1 VNYLVTGTDTGVG
14 KTFVTVGLINA
25 ARLAGIDCIGMK
37 PIAAGDNNEDTRAI
51 TAAQQGCEP
60 EHLVN
65 PFWYRTPV
73 APYTAGMIEN
83 RPVDLTAIRQA
94 YEEIANRHRTVLVE
108 GAGGFLVPILASYDF
123 RDLAKELGL
132 SVIVVAANRLG
143 VINHTR
149 LTVESIRN
157 AGLECSVAILNHPPG
172 PDDLSQLTNQSM
184 LEHLLKIPVLRVEKD
199 QSDFSELVKQLAL

>member
-1 VNYLVTGTDTGVG
+1 MNYLVTGTDTGVG
-14 KTFVTVGLINA
+14 KTFVTVGLIKA

-37 PIAAGDNNEDTRAI
+37 PIAAGDNDDTRAI
-51 TAAQQGCEP
+51 MAAQQGCEP
-60 EHLVN
+60 AHLIN

-73 APYTAGMIEN
+73 APYTAAMIEN
-83 RPVDLTAIRQA
+83 RPVDLTAIRKA
-94 YEEIANRHRTVLVE
+94 YQEVASRHRTVLVE

-149 LTVESIRN
+149 MTVESIRN
-157 AGLECSVAILNHPPG
+157 AGLECSAVILNHPPG
-172 PDDLSQLTNQSM
+172 PEDLSQLTNQNL
-184 LEHLLKIPVLRVEKD
+184 LEHLLNVPVFRVETD
-199 QSDFSELVKQLAL
+199 QSDLSELLKQLAL

>member
-37 PIAAGDNNEDTRAI
+37 PIAAGDNNDTRVI
-51 TAAQQGCEP
+51 MAAQQGCEP

-73 APYTAGMIEN
+73 APYTAAMIEN
-83 RPVDLTAIRQA
+83 RPVDLTAIRKA
-94 YEEIANRHRTVLVE
+94 YEEIASRHRTVLVE

-123 RDLAKELGL
+123 REMAKELGL

-157 AGLECSVAILNHPPG
+157 AGLECSAVILNHPPG
-172 PDDLSQLTNQSM
+172 PEELSQLTNQSL
-184 LEHLLKIPVLRVEKD
+184 LEHLLKISVLHVEKD
-199 QSDFSELVKQLAL
+199 QSDFSELVKKLAL

>member
-1 VNYLVTGTDTGVG
+1 MNYLVTATDTGVG

-37 PIAAGDNNEDTRAI
+37 PIAAGDNNDTGAI
-51 TAAQQGCEP
+51 MAAQQGCEP

-73 APYTAGMIEN
+73 APYTAAMIEN
-83 RPVDLTAIRQA
+83 RPVDLTAIRKA
-94 YEEIANRHRTVLVE
+94 FEEIASRHRTVLVE
-108 GAGGFLVPILASYDF
+108 GAGGLLVPILASYDF

-149 LTVESIRN
+149 LTVESIGN
-157 AGLECSVAILNHPPG
+157 AGLECSAVILNHPPG
-172 PDDLSQLTNQSM
+172 PDDLSQLTNQSV

-199 QSDFSELVKQLAL
+199 QSDFSELVEQLAL

>member
-1 VNYLVTGTDTGVG
+1 MNYLVTGTDTGVG
-14 KTFVTVGLINA
+14 KTFVTIRLINA

-51 TAAQQGCEP
+51 MAAQQGCEP

-65 PFWYRTPV
+65 PFCYRTPV
-73 APYTAGMIEN
+73 APYAATMIEN
-83 RPVDLTAIRQA
+83 RPVDLTVIRKA
-94 YEEIANRHRTVLVE
+94 YEEIASRHRTVLVE
-108 GAGGFLVPILASYDF
+108 GAGGFLAPILASYDF

-149 LTVESIRN
+149 LTIESIRN
-157 AGLECSVAILNHPPG
+157 AALECSAVILNHPPG
-172 PDDLSQLTNQSM
+172 PDDLSQLTNQSV
-184 LEHLLKIPVLRVEKD
+184 LGHLLKIPVWRLERD

>member
-14 KTFVTVGLINA
+14 KTFVTVGLITA
-25 ARLAGIDCIGMK
+25 TRSAGIDCVGMK
-37 PIAAGDNNEDTRAI
+37 PIAAGNNDDTRAI
-51 TAAQQGCEP
+51 IAANQGCEP

-73 APYTAGMIEN
+73 APFTAALIEN
-83 RPVDLTAIRQA
+83 RPADLTAIHNA
-94 YEEIANRHRTVLVE
+94 YEKIASRHRSVLVE
-108 GAGGFLVPILASYDF
+108 GSGGFLVPILASYDF

-143 VINHTR
+143 VINHAR
-149 LTVESIRN
+149 LTIESIRN
-157 AGLECSVAILNHPPG
+157 AGLACSAVVLNHPPG
-172 PDDLSQLTNQSM
+172 PEDLSQQTNQNV

-199 QSDFSELVKQLAL
+199 QSDFLEIAEQLQL

>member
-25 ARLAGIDCIGMK
+25 ARLADIDCIGMK
-37 PIAAGDNNEDTRAI
+37 PIAAGDNDDTRAI
-51 TAAQQGCEP
+51 MAAQHGCEP

-73 APYTAGMIEN
+73 APYTATMIEN
-83 RPVDLTAIRQA
+83 RPVDLTVIRKA
-94 YEEIANRHRTVLVE
+94 YEEIASRHRTVLVE
-108 GAGGFLVPILASYDF
+108 GAGGFLAPILASYDF

-149 LTVESIRN
+149 LTIESIRN
-157 AGLECSVAILNHPPG
+157 AGLECSAVILNHPPG
-172 PDDLSQLTNQSM
+172 PDDLSQLTNQSV
-184 LEHLLKIPVLRVEKD
+184 LGHLLKIPVLRLERD

>member
-25 ARLAGIDCIGMK
+25 ARLSGIDCVGMK
-37 PIAAGDNNEDTRAI
+37 PIAAGNNDDIRAI
-51 TAAQQGCEP
+51 MAAQRGCEP
-60 EHLVN
+60 ENLVN

-73 APYTAGMIEN
+73 APYTAAMIEN
-83 RPVDLTAIRQA
+83 RPVDLTAIRKA
-94 YEEIANRHRTVLVE
+94 YEEIADRHRSVLVE
-108 GAGGFLVPILASYDF
+108 GAGGILVPIFESYDF

-143 VINHTR
+143 AINHAR

-157 AGLECSVAILNHPPG
+157 AGLDCSALILNHPPG
-172 PDDLSQLTNQSM
+172 PEDWSQLTNQSV
-184 LEHLLKIPVLRVEKD
+184 LEHLLKGPVLRVEKD
-199 QSDFSELVKQLAL
+199 QSDFAKLAEQLQL

>member
-25 ARLAGIDCIGMK
+25 ARLAGVDCIGMK
-37 PIAAGDNNEDTRAI
+37 PIAAGDNDDTRAI
-51 TAAQQGCEP
+51 MAAQQGSEP

-73 APYTAGMIEN
+73 APYTAAIIEN
-83 RPVDLTAIRQA
+83 RPIDLTAIRKA
-94 YEEIANRHRTVLVE
+94 YEEIASRHRTVLVE

-157 AGLECSVAILNHPPG
+157 AGLECSTVILNHPPG
-172 PDDLSQLTNQSM
+172 PEDLSQLTNQSL
-184 LEHLLKIPVLRVEKD
+184 LEHLLNVPVFRVETD
-199 QSDFSELVKQLAL
+199 QSDLSELLKQLAL